1 MPNELTLTLRPGGVL
16 LPEWAETK
24 ERLAKSTEL
33 FQRDFLP
40 RLESNQADAL
50 LFLGFSDNSIPLS
63 PSLSFWRTFA
73 SNFAERLR
81 LTPDIETLRG
91 SVDVPA
97 DEVLLESLVAQAPM
111 MAGAEHL
118 TADVLA
124 QVWISLLEAFR
135 VRIRKH
141 RGTVESLLQSLCPNI
156 HLVGRVFFHLVENK
170 QGKAPFAFLATYSTC
185 LNEQGQSRHLPL
197 RNALE
202 EFGKDTSRLL
212 DLLSTV
218 RRAAKESVFLS
229 NLTESG
235 QLFQPLAWTPRE
247 AHTFLREVPLY
258 EKEGILCRIP
268 DWWKKAASRTGLKIS
283 IGDDKPSRLGMSA
296 LIDFKPQLM
305 LGDAP
310 VSRQELEKLMK
321 NAEGLV
327 LIKNRWVAV
336 DPDKLQQAL
345 AAYDK
350 ACKMIEAGD
359 FSFRDALH
367 FELHGGDRLRGAD
380 QNIPV
385 EISHGD
391 WLKGVL
397 QKLKS
402 PELIEDS
409 VPGKGFHATL
419 RSYQQRGVNWLGF
432 LHSLGFGMC
441 IADDMGLGKTVQ
453 VLAMLHILKRNKVR
467 GPHLLVVPASVLP
480 NWQKEIE
487 RFCPSLRCWFAH
499 TAMQDK
505 TSTEPDDPANHDLVL
520 TTYTLAQKYDWIAR
534 QSWNYVILD
543 EAQAIRNPSA
553 KQTQAIKR
561 LSAKNRIAM
570 TGTPVENCLSDLWSL
585 FDFLNPGML
594 GSANEFASF
603 AKRLSREAD
612 GYARLRQVV
621 SPFILRRMKTDK
633 SIIND
638 LPGKVEMKVWT
649 PLSRK
654 QETLYDTLLKQLKAS
669 IEAAEGI
676 QRRGIILSFLM
687 KSKQICNHPDQYIGS
702 GDFHEADSGKLTRLR
717 EICETIREKR
727 EQMLIFTQFREMTS
741 PLQSCL
747 ADIFGASGPVL
758 HGGTSLAERKRM
770 VDDFQ
775 NPHSYV
781 PFMVLSLKAGGVGL
795 NLTAANHVVH
805 FDRWWNPAVEN
816 QATDRAFR
824 IGQRK
829 DVLVHKFITKG
840 TVEEKIDAMIEDKKK
855 LAAELVDAGPEAWI
869 TEMSTGEIM
878 QLFARPLA

>member
-1 MPNELTLTLRPGGVL
+1 MPHELTLTLRPGGVL

-24 ERLAKSTEL
+24 EQVAKSTEL

-40 RLESNQADAL
+40 RLESDQADAL
-50 LFLGFSDNSIPLS
+50 LFLGFSDNAIPLS

-73 SNFAERLR
+73 SNLAERLR
-81 LTPDIETLRG
+81 LTPDIETLRD
-91 SVDVPA
+91 SLVIPA
-97 DEVLLESLVAQAPM
+97 DYDLLALLVAQAPM
-111 MAGAEHL
+111 MSGSEHL
-118 TADVLA
+118 TVDVLA
-124 QVWISLLEAFR
+124 QVWISLLEAFSA
-135 VRIRKH
+135 RIKKH
-141 RGTVESLLQSLCPNI
+141 QGTVESLLQLLCPNI

-170 QGKAPFAFLATYSTC
+170 QGSAPFAFLATYSTS

-202 EFGKDTSRLL
+202 EFGQDTSRLL
-212 DLLSTV
+212 ELLSTV
-218 RRAAKESVFLS
+218 QRAAKESGFL
-229 NLTESG
+229 NTLTESG

-247 AHTFLREVPLY
+247 AYTFLREVPLY
-258 EKEGILCRIP
+258 EKKGILCRIP
-268 DWWKKAASRTGLKIS
+268 DWWKKAASRTGLKILM
-283 IGDDKPSRLGMSA
+283 GDDTPSRLGMNA
-296 LIDFKPQLM
+296 LIDFRPQLM
-305 LGDAP
+305 IGDSP
-310 VSRQELEKLMK
+310 VSRQELEKLLQ
-321 NAEGLV
+321 NAEGLM

-336 DPDKLQQAL
+336 DPDRLKQAL

-350 ACKMIEAGD
+350 AHKMIETGE
-359 FSFRDALH
+359 FSLRDALH
-367 FELHGGDRLRGAD
+367 FELHGSARLRGTD
-380 QNIPV
+380 QDTPV

-391 WLKGVL
+391 WLMSVL

-419 RSYQQRGVNWLGF
+419 RPYQQRGVNWLSF

-480 NWQKEIE
+480 NWQREIE
-487 RFCPSLRCWFAH
+487 RFCPSLCCWFAH
-499 TAMQDK
+499 ATMQDK
-505 TSTEPDDPANHDLVL
+505 TGTGPDNAAKYDLIL

-561 LSAKNRIAM
+561 LSARNRIAM
-570 TGTPVENCLSDLWSL
+570 TGTPVENRLSDLWSL

-594 GSANEFASF
+594 GSANEFTSF
-603 AKRLSREAD
+603 AKRLSRDAD

-638 LPGKVEMKVWT
+638 LPDKVEMKVWT
-649 PLSRK
+649 LLSRK
-654 QETLYDTLLKQLKAS
+654 QEALYDTLLKELKAS
-669 IEAAEGI
+669 IDAAEGI
-676 QRRGIILSFLM
+676 KRRGIILSFLM

-717 EICETIREKR
+717 EICESIREKR
-727 EQMLIFTQFREMTS
+727 EQMLIFTQFREMSS

-747 ADIFGASGPVL
+747 ADIFDASGPVL
-758 HGGTSLAERKRM
+758 HGGTSLAVRRRI

-855 LAAELVDAGPEAWI
+855 LAAEVIGSGPEAWI
-869 TEMSTGEIM
+869 TEMSTGEII